1 MRTSG
6 PMITRHFK
14 VSIRIDPEDFPV
26 PTDGD
31 VDQEVVDILQDLL
44 FDIDGA
50 ETLSVVPLGKRK
62 P

>member
-1 MRTSG
+1 
-6 PMITRHFK
+6 MITRHFK

-26 PTDGD
+26 HTDGD